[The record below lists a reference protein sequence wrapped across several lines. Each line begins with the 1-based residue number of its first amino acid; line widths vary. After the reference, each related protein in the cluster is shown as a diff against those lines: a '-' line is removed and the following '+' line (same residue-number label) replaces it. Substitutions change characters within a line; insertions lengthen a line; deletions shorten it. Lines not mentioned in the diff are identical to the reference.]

1 MSSSSAASTFSVLP
15 RYLQRRIDKVYIST
29 AKSHHLIET
38 PPLKKR
44 KQVASSSS
52 GGGGFLVEDDPD
64 EAEDEIDA
72 SQIPDIPMSSI
83 PSSLQLLD
91 LPPDD
96 EQVLNIFRQAASGWD
111 EDASTSTELSVGMD
125 DWRAVCAILL
135 EHHAQE
141 YADSD
146 GDAISRPVSNP
157 GNDYQA
163 GDVDMGESSDDD
175 DDYVEEAPS
184 RRRTRIATR
193 ARTHDLDS
201 DFDFSKPKQLTKRQ
215 KQTCLE
221 NFALFF
227 PNTTPEDLPR
237 QKIMIGDIQCVAK
250 LLNEKLKAEEI
261 IEMLEIFSS
270 APDKSMT
277 LADFERMMITAR
289 LA

>member
-1 MSSSSAASTFSVLP
+1 MSSAASTFSVLP

-29 AKSHHLIET
+29 AKSLHLIET

-44 KQVASSSS
+44 KPVASSSS

-64 EAEDEIDA
+64 EIEDEIDA
-72 SQIPDIPMSSI
+72 SQVPNVPISSI
-83 PSSLQLLD
+83 PSALQLLD

-96 EQVLNIFRQAASGWD
+96 EQVLTIFRQAASGWD
-111 EDASTSTELSVGMD
+111 EDASASTELSVTMD

-146 GDAISRPVSNP
+146 GDAISRPVSDP
-157 GNDYQA
+157 ESDYQE
-163 GDVDMGESSDDD
+163 GDVDMEDDDD
-175 DDYVEEAPS
+175 DDYVEEASS
-184 RRRTRIATR
+184 RRRTRTTTR
-193 ARTHDLDS
+193 TRESDTDS
-201 DFDFSKPKQLTKRQ
+201 DSTMPKQLTKRQ

-221 NFALFF
+221 NFALIF
-227 PNTTPEDLPR
+227 PDVTPEDLPR
-237 QKIMIGDIQCVAK
+237 QKIMIADIQRVSK

-270 APDKSMT
+270 APDKSMN
-277 LADFERMMITAR
+277 LSDFERMMITAK

>member
-1 MSSSSAASTFSVLP
+1 MSSAASTFSVLP

-29 AKSHHLIET
+29 AKSLHLIET

-44 KQVASSSS
+44 KQGASTSS

-64 EAEDEIDA
+64 EAEEEIDA
-72 SQIPDIPMSSI
+72 SQIPNIPISSI
-83 PSSLQLLD
+83 LSALQLLD

-96 EQVLNIFRQAASGWD
+96 EQVLTIFRQAASGWD
-111 EDASTSTELSVGMD
+111 EGASASTELSVSMD

-146 GDAISRPVSNP
+146 GDAFSRPVSDP
-157 GNDYQA
+157 GSDYQE
-163 GDVDMGESSDDD
+163 GDVDMEDDDD

-184 RRRTRIATR
+184 RRRTRTTTR
-193 ARTHDLDS
+193 TRDS
-201 DFDFSKPKQLTKRQ
+201 DSDSDSTMPKQLTKRQ

-227 PNTTPEDLPR
+227 PDVTPEDLPR
-237 QKIMIGDIQCVAK
+237 QKIMIADIQRVSK
-250 LLNEKLKAEEI
+250 LLNENLKAEEI
-261 IEMLEIFSS
+261 IEMLENFSS
-270 APDKSMT
+270 APDKSMN
-277 LADFERMMITAR
+277 LSDFERMMITAK

>member
-1 MSSSSAASTFSVLP
+1 MSSSAASTFSVLP
-15 RYLQRRIDKVYIST
+15 RYLQHRIDKVYIST

-38 PPLKKR
+38 PPLKKT
-44 KQVASSSS
+44 KPIASTSS
-52 GGGGFLVEDDPD
+52 GGGGFLVEDDPG
-64 EAEDEIDA
+64 EADDEIDA
-72 SQIPDIPMSSI
+72 SQIPNIPMSSI
-83 PSSLQLLD
+83 PSALQLLD

-96 EQVLNIFRQAASGWD
+96 EQVLTIFRQAASGW
-111 EDASTSTELSVGMD
+111 EEGASPSTELSVSMD

-146 GDAISRPVSNP
+146 GDAISRPISDL
-157 GNDYQA
+157 GSDYEA
-163 GDVDMGESSDDD
+163 GDVDMEEPSDDD
-175 DDYVEEAPS
+175 DDYVEEAPA
-184 RRRTRIATR
+184 RRRTRPTTR
-193 ARTHDLDS
+193 TRDSDSDS
-201 DFDFSKPKQLTKRQ
+201 DFTNPKQLTKRQ

-227 PNTTPEDLPR
+227 PNATPEDLPR
-237 QKIMIGDIQCVAK
+237 QKIMISDIQRVAK

-277 LADFERMMITAR
+277 LADFERMMITAK

>member
-1 MSSSSAASTFSVLP
+1 MSSAASTFSVLP
-15 RYLQRRIDKVYIST
+15 GYLQRRIDKVYIST
-29 AKSHHLIET
+29 AKSLHLVEI
-38 PPLKKR
+38 PLLKKR
-44 KQVASSSS
+44 KQVATTSS

-72 SQIPDIPMSSI
+72 SQIPNIPISSI
-83 PSSLQLLD
+83 PSALQLLD

-96 EQVLNIFRQAASGWD
+96 EQVLTIFRQAASGWD
-111 EDASTSTELSVGMD
+111 DGASASTELSVSMD

-146 GDAISRPVSNP
+146 GAAISRPVSDP
-157 GNDYQA
+157 GSDYEE
-163 GDVDMGESSDDD
+163 GDVDMGEASDDGD
-175 DDYVEEAPS
+175 DDYVEEASS
-184 RRRTRIATR
+184 RRR
-193 ARTHDLDS
+193 ARTTTHIRDS
-201 DFDFSKPKQLTKRQ
+201 DSDSESTMPKQLTKRQ

-227 PNTTPEDLPR
+227 PDATPQDLLR
-237 QKIMIGDIQCVAK
+237 QKIMISDIQRVSK

-270 APDKSMT
+270 APDKSMS
-277 LADFERMMITAR
+277 LPDFERMMITAK

>member
-1 MSSSSAASTFSVLP
+1 MSSAALTFSVLP

-29 AKSHHLIET
+29 AKSLHLIEA

-44 KQVASSSS
+44 EQVASTSS
-52 GGGGFLVEDDPD
+52 GGGGFLVEDDLD
-64 EAEDEIDA
+64 EGEDEIDA
-72 SQIPDIPMSSI
+72 SQIPNIPISSI
-83 PSSLQLLD
+83 PSALQLLD

-111 EDASTSTELSVGMD
+111 EGASASTELSISLD
-125 DWRAVCAILL
+125 DWRAVCGILL

-146 GDAISRPVSNP
+146 GDAISRPVSDP
-157 GNDYQA
+157 GSDYQE
-163 GDVDMGESSDDD
+163 GDVDMDPDDDDD
-175 DDYVEEAPS
+175 DDYMEEASS
-184 RRRTRIATR
+184 RRRTRTT
-193 ARTHDLDS
+193 ARTRESDS
-201 DFDFSKPKQLTKRQ
+201 DSDSTMPKQLTKRQ

-221 NFALFF
+221 NYALFF
-227 PNTTPEDLPR
+227 PDVTPEDLPR
-237 QKIMIGDIQCVAK
+237 QKLMIADIQRVSK

-270 APDKSMT
+270 ALDKSMN
-277 LADFERMMITAR
+277 LSDFECMMITAK

>member
-1 MSSSSAASTFSVLP
+1 MSSAASTFSVLP

-29 AKSHHLIET
+29 AKSLHLIET

-44 KQVASSSS
+44 KQAASSSS

-72 SQIPDIPMSSI
+72 SQIPNIPISSI
-83 PSSLQLLD
+83 PSALQLLD

-111 EDASTSTELSVGMD
+111 EGASTSTELSVSMD

-146 GDAISRPVSNP
+146 GDAISRPVSDP
-157 GNDYQA
+157 GSDYQE
-163 GDVDMGESSDDD
+163 GDVDMEEASDGDD
-175 DDYVEEAPS
+175 DDYVEEASS
-184 RRRTRIATR
+184 RRRTRTTTR
-193 ARTHDLDS
+193 TRESDS
-201 DFDFSKPKQLTKRQ
+201 DSDSSMPKQLTKRQ

-227 PNTTPEDLPR
+227 PDATPEDLPR
-237 QKIMIGDIQCVAK
+237 QKIMIADIQRVSK

-277 LADFERMMITAR
+277 LPDFERMMITAK

>member
-1 MSSSSAASTFSVLP
+1 MSSAASTFSVLP

-29 AKSHHLIET
+29 AKSLHLVET
-38 PPLKKR
+38 PPLKKSE
-44 KQVASSSS
+44 QVASTSS

-64 EAEDEIDA
+64 ETEDEIDA
-72 SQIPDIPMSSI
+72 SQIPDIPISSI
-83 PSSLQLLD
+83 PSALQLLD

-96 EQVLNIFRQAASGWD
+96 EQVLTIFRQAASGWD
-111 EDASTSTELSVGMD
+111 DGASASTELSVSMD

-146 GDAISRPVSNP
+146 GDAISRPVSDP
-157 GNDYQA
+157 GSDYEE
-163 GDVDMGESSDDD
+163 GDVDMGEASDDGD
-175 DDYVEEAPS
+175 DDYVEEASS
-184 RRRTRIATR
+184 RRRTRTT
-193 ARTHDLDS
+193 THIRDS
-201 DFDFSKPKQLTKRQ
+201 DSDSESTMPKQLTKRQ

-227 PNTTPEDLPR
+227 PDATPQDLPR
-237 QKIMIGDIQCVAK
+237 QKIMISDIQRVSK

-270 APDKSMT
+270 APDKSMS
-277 LADFERMMITAR
+277 LSDFERMMITAK

>member
-1 MSSSSAASTFSVLP
+1 MSSAASTFSVLP
-15 RYLQRRIDKVYIST
+15 QYLQRRIDKVYIST
-29 AKSHHLIET
+29 AKSLHLIET
-38 PPLKKR
+38 PLLKKR

-72 SQIPDIPMSSI
+72 SQIPNIPISSI
-83 PSSLQLLD
+83 PSALQFLD

-96 EQVLNIFRQAASGWD
+96 EQVLTIFRQAASGWD
-111 EDASTSTELSVGMD
+111 EGASASTELSVSMD

-146 GDAISRPVSNP
+146 GDAISRPVNDP
-157 GNDYQA
+157 GSDYQE
-163 GDVDMGESSDDD
+163 GDVDMEEASD
-175 DDYVEEAPS
+175 DDYVEEASS
-184 RRRTRIATR
+184 RRRTRTTT
-193 ARTHDLDS
+193 RTHESDS
-201 DFDFSKPKQLTKRQ
+201 DSDSTMPKQLTKRQ

-227 PNTTPEDLPR
+227 PNATPEDLPR
-237 QKIMIGDIQCVAK
+237 QKIMIADIQRVSK

-277 LADFERMMITAR
+277 LPDFERMMITAK

>member
-1 MSSSSAASTFSVLP
+1 MSLSAASTFSVLP

-29 AKSHHLIET
+29 AKSLHLIEI

-72 SQIPDIPMSSI
+72 SQIPNIPISSI
-83 PSSLQLLD
+83 PSALQLLD

-96 EQVLNIFRQAASGWD
+96 EQVLTIFRQAASGWD
-111 EDASTSTELSVGMD
+111 EGASASTELSVSMD
-125 DWRAVCAILL
+125 DWRVVCAILL

-146 GDAISRPVSNP
+146 GDAISRPVSDP
-157 GNDYQA
+157 GSDYRE
-163 GDVDMGESSDDD
+163 GDVDMEEASD
-175 DDYVEEAPS
+175 DDYVEEASS
-184 RRRTRIATR
+184 RRRTRES
-193 ARTHDLDS
+193 DS
-201 DFDFSKPKQLTKRQ
+201 DSDSTMPKQLTKRQ

-227 PNTTPEDLPR
+227 PDVTPEDLPR
-237 QKIMIGDIQCVAK
+237 QKIMIADIQRVSK

-277 LADFERMMITAR
+277 LPDFERMMITAK

>member
-1 MSSSSAASTFSVLP
+1 MSSAALTFSVLP

-29 AKSHHLIET
+29 AKSLHLIEA

-44 KQVASSSS
+44 EQVASTSS
-52 GGGGFLVEDDPD
+52 GGGGFLVEDDLD
-64 EAEDEIDA
+64 EGEDEIDA
-72 SQIPDIPMSSI
+72 SQIPNIPISSI
-83 PSSLQLLD
+83 PSALQLLD

-111 EDASTSTELSVGMD
+111 EGASASTELSISLG
-125 DWRAVCAILL
+125 DWRAVCGILL

-146 GDAISRPVSNP
+146 GDAISRPVSDP
-157 GNDYQA
+157 GSDYQE
-163 GDVDMGESSDDD
+163 GDVDMDPDDDD
-175 DDYVEEAPS
+175 DDYMEEASS
-184 RRRTRIATR
+184 RRRTRTT
-193 ARTHDLDS
+193 ARTRESDS
-201 DFDFSKPKQLTKRQ
+201 DSDSTMPKQLTKRQ

-221 NFALFF
+221 NYALFF
-227 PNTTPEDLPR
+227 PDVTPEDLPR
-237 QKIMIGDIQCVAK
+237 QKLMIADIQRVSK

-270 APDKSMT
+270 APDKSMN
-277 LADFERMMITAR
+277 LSDFERMMITAK